1 MAKKRR
7 KSDQF
12 NLDEVYRQLRT
23 NIEFSAM
30 DEKIQVVNIVS
41 ANPNEGKSTV
51 ATNLAR
57 ICTAKYNSVL
67 IVDCDLRNSS
77 VHKMYGISNSKGLSN
92 LLSHYDRTTP
102 IKSYE
107 EIKQV
112 SFPDTGRNLF
122 VLTAGS
128 RVPNPSELLGS
139 RRFNDFLVQ
148 ARKEFDFIVLDCP
161 PYAAVSDAIPLCN
174 ASDGTLFVVSS
185 LDTDKRQA
193 KGIAS
198 DLKRN
203 GANIIGVILTKVENF
218 HSNHYYYYGYGYGER
233 ENK

>member
-1 MAKKRR
+1 MAKKRK

-30 DEKIQVVNIVS
+30 DEKIQVVNVVS
-41 ANPNEGKSTV
+41 TNPNEGKSTV

-67 IVDCDLRNSS
+67 IIDCDLRNSS

-92 LLSHYDRTTP
+92 LLSRYNRQLP
-102 IKSYE
+102 IKAYE
-107 EIKQV
+107 EIKQI
-112 SFPDTGRNLF
+112 SFPEIGRELY

-139 RRFNDFLVQ
+139 RRFNDFLAQ
-148 ARKEFDFIVLDCP
+148 ARKEFDFIVIDCP

-193 KGIAS
+193 KNIAIE
-198 DLKRN
+198 LKRN
-203 GANIIGVILTKVENF
+203 GANIIGVILTKVESF
-218 HSNHYYYYGYGYGER
+218 HSNHYYYYGYGEKEGR
-233 ENK
+233 